1 MQASNLIFDVGNV
14 LIRWSPLEIVK
25 SFFPLEQNPHDLAV
39 KIFKSQIWFDL
50 NLGKLTEKEAI
61 LVYSQH
67 LDLPA
72 STVEA
77 LMAAV
82 RESLIPLDGSFELL
96 DELYHQGIP
105 LYSITDN
112 IVEIIDYL
120 KKRYNFFDKFKGVVV
135 SGEIG
140 VLKPSPIIYQTL
152 LDTYNLTPQECIF
165 IDDLE
170 KNILGAKE
178 VGIHGIVFSDAQ
190 QCRQELRRLG
200 VPV

>member
-1 MQASNLIFDVGNV
+1 V
-14 LIRWSPLEIVK
+14 VK
-25 SFFPLEQNPHDLAV
+25 GFFPLEKDPQDLAIR
-39 KIFKSQIWFDL
+39 IFKAPIWFDL

-61 LVYSQH
+61 QAYSQF
-67 LDLPA
+67 LDLPP
-72 STVEA
+72 SKIEE
-77 LMAAV
+77 LMDVV
-82 RESLIPLDGSFELL
+82 RESLIPLEGSFELL
-96 DELYHQGIP
+96 DELYEQGVP

-120 KKRYNFFDKFKGVVV
+120 KKRYNFLHKFKGVIV

-152 LDTYNLTPQECIF
+152 LEKYELIPQECIF

-170 KNILGAKE
+170 KNIIGARE

-200 VPV
+200 VHI